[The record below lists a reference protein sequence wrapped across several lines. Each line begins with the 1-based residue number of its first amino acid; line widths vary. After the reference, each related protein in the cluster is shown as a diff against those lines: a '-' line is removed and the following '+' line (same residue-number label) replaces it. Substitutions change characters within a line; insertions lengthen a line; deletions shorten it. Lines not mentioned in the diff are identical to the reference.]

1 MTTTTDHNAVWDCSP
16 PFRLSHRDL
25 MASLVL
31 SRIHP
36 DTSFCYDH
44 RTCSACAASSEAI
57 ALHQDCYE
65 IVTQTCR
72 LKDKQLLL
80 QRLLT
85 VASWRKPWREARP
98 LLLHPSNVDKPRLNI
113 IARRLGL
120 QQLASLPVELADLIF
135 HHSADA
141 LLWRGISAWRLA
153 DHLASMRDG
162 ARPPQVMWLRE
173 ILSWERG
180 GELVTSLSQAR
191 PPVVRLTLDADGIR
205 CVESLSSHPPYLRGI
220 HKHTA
225 YIVASIYDE
234 TLSPVRV
241 EHAHGQLRLHL
252 PADRPVPHI
261 WNTPTPPLL
270 SSCRLFGSASTTWSR
285 LFAVGPESM
294 RGITFFYSRGRICDI
309 HIHYLK
315 GSSAQSTYD
324 QMSRGLQQDATW
336 LYLPISKGDRLTFLG
351 VRPRETLP
359 TCILVQ
365 SEKAG
370 GVIIGPHGSY
380 PTQDCQGSG
389 APLTFIYGEP
399 RRGGAR
405 PRVGLVGTYCAAST
419 SSTEGL
425 PDNFPLDK
433 FEPNPVSEG
442 AVLEAVYF
450 SWAPLEGVASTVVF
464 RDEDTGYCKGILFHY
479 LNGGSRAIGECR
491 LQVDPAEEYDEPGL
505 LCVKIEGRRA
515 RWNRGEMLYGARVA
529 FQQTSDQKHE
539 HESKVLVLDETSRG
553 EKWQC
558 FPMMRDAK
566 FWCTADSSWLSVVIE
581 EEQGEEEQEGQG
593 PEMAAQI
600 ETLTDA

>member
-1 MTTTTDHNAVWDCSP
+1 MFISSSRLSVASAQAAYGGAIQQWLVRVSIDIVPRGVGVPNPGSSCSDSSASSSSSCVSSPSLSNCHSPVYRTSITTITTTTTLAFYSSSMTTTTDHNAVWDCSP

-44 RTCSACAASSEAI
+44 RTCPACAASSEAI

-205 CVESLSSHPPYLRGI
+205 CVESLSSHPPYLREI

-241 EHAHGQLRLHL
+241 EHAVR
-252 PADRPVPHI
+252 V
-261 WNTPTPPLL
+261 
-270 SSCRLFGSASTTWSR
+270 S
-285 LFAVGPESM
+285 
-294 RGITFFYSRGRICDI
+294 FFSRGGPLASLVVS
-309 HIHYLK
+309 H
-315 GSSAQSTYD
+315 
-324 QMSRGLQQDATW
+324 
-336 LYLPISKGDRLTFLG
+336 RLI
-351 VRPRETLP
+351 
-359 TCILVQ
+359 IL
-365 SEKAG
+365 
-370 GVIIGPHGSY
+370 
-380 PTQDCQGSG
+380 
-389 APLTFIYGEP
+389 
-399 RRGGAR
+399 
-405 PRVGLVGTYCAAST
+405 
-419 SSTEGL
+419 
-425 PDNFPLDK
+425 
-433 FEPNPVSEG
+433 
-442 AVLEAVYF
+442 
-450 SWAPLEGVASTVVF
+450 
-464 RDEDTGYCKGILFHY
+464 
-479 LNGGSRAIGECR
+479 
-491 LQVDPAEEYDEPGL
+491 L
-505 LCVKIEGRRA
+505 L
-515 RWNRGEMLYGARVA
+515 L
-529 FQQTSDQKHE
+529 
-539 HESKVLVLDETSRG
+539 
-553 EKWQC
+553 
-558 FPMMRDAK
+558 
-566 FWCTADSSWLSVVIE
+566 
-581 EEQGEEEQEGQG
+581 
-593 PEMAAQI
+593 
-600 ETLTDA
+600 

>member
-1 MTTTTDHNAVWDCSP
+1 
-16 PFRLSHRDL
+16 
-25 MASLVL
+25 
-31 SRIHP
+31 
-36 DTSFCYDH
+36 
-44 RTCSACAASSEAI
+44 
-57 ALHQDCYE
+57 
-65 IVTQTCR
+65 
-72 LKDKQLLL
+72 
-80 QRLLT
+80 
-85 VASWRKPWREARP
+85 
-98 LLLHPSNVDKPRLNI
+98 
-113 IARRLGL
+113 
-120 QQLASLPVELADLIF
+120 
-135 HHSADA
+135 
-141 LLWRGISAWRLA
+141 
-153 DHLASMRDG
+153 
-162 ARPPQVMWLRE
+162 
-173 ILSWERG
+173 
-180 GELVTSLSQAR
+180 
-191 PPVVRLTLDADGIR
+191 
-205 CVESLSSHPPYLRGI
+205 
-220 HKHTA
+220 
-225 YIVASIYDE
+225 
-234 TLSPVRV
+234 
-241 EHAHGQLRLHL
+241 
-252 PADRPVPHI
+252 
-261 WNTPTPPLL
+261 
-270 SSCRLFGSASTTWSR
+270 
-285 LFAVGPESM
+285 M

-558 FPMMRDAK
+558 FPMMGDAK